1 MVELAGLMD
10 NMLWFWP
17 KMLWSTWTTGV
28 KRAIQDRLWAG
39 RGRYTSHFLL
49 RALSLKMMSQTTLS
63 KFDLRLGILLP
74 RKFFIYVVMVI
85 SLPRWNFVFSYFRS
99 TFGPVE
105 DVRIP
110 SQQKRMFG
118 FVTFF
123 SADTVKMILAKG
135 NPHFVCGAR
144 VLVKPYREKS
154 KLIDRYISFQFFHK
168 KHWQV
173 SWVLIIW
180 QDCFFFFSTFA

>member
-1 MVELAGLMD
+1 
-10 NMLWFWP
+10 
-17 KMLWSTWTTGV
+17 
-28 KRAIQDRLWAG
+28 
-39 RGRYTSHFLL
+39 
-49 RALSLKMMSQTTLS
+49 MMSQTTLS

-74 RKFFIYVVMVI
+74 RNFFIYVVMVI
-85 SLPRWNFVFSYFRS
+85 SLPRWIFVFSYFHS

-123 SADTVKMILAKG
+123 TADTVKMILAKG

-154 KLIDRYISFQFFHK
+154 KLVDRYISFQFFHK
-168 KHWQV
+168 KHR
-173 SWVLIIW
+173 
-180 QDCFFFFSTFA
+180 